1 MDETLIENG
10 ASNETETTETVG
22 VSEQYLD
29 RYLVSISFLLQ
40 VQAVG
45 LGLLVGCIVSLAVVR
60 WFHVR

>member
-1 MDETLIENG
+1 MDETLIDAG
-10 ASNETETTETVG
+10 ASNETETTEIIG
-22 VSEQYLD
+22 VSEECFN
-29 RYLVSISFLLQ
+29 RHMVSISNLLQ